1 MQNKNDWFAQYPPLQ
16 LKEET
21 QIAEQVEKRVLRRIA
36 ESSQPTESEV
46 LPMKQKSKL
55 RRIRPIIFAAAAVA
69 VGAVSLVTANAATGG
84 EIFSKLSLY
93 INGEKQDY
101 DADLVSQDGDDLTYK
116 VKDKNGNE
124 FTYEENSNS
133 VMVKSDGD
141 TQGDVEI
148 EVDGSVPSAD

>member
-21 QIAEQVEKRVLRRIA
+21 QMAEQVEKRVLRRIA

-55 RRIRPIIFAAAAVA
+55 RRIRPIIFA
-69 VGAVSLVTANAATGG
+69 AATGG

>member
-1 MQNKNDWFAQYPPLQ
+1 MPQPLLLSAQSPGDRQRSHRRRDLLQ
-16 LKEET
+16 AL
-21 QIAEQVEKRVLRRIA
+21 
-36 ESSQPTESEV
+36 
-46 LPMKQKSKL
+46 
-55 RRIRPIIFAAAAVA
+55 
-69 VGAVSLVTANAATGG
+69 
-84 EIFSKLSLY
+84 LY

>member
-21 QIAEQVEKRVLRRIA
+21 QMAEQVEKRVLRRIA
-36 ESSQPTESEV
+36 ESSQPTESE
-46 LPMKQKSKL
+46 KL

>member
-1 MQNKNDWFAQYPPLQ
+1 
-16 LKEET
+16 
-21 QIAEQVEKRVLRRIA
+21 
-36 ESSQPTESEV
+36 
-46 LPMKQKSKL
+46 MKQKSKL

-148 EVDGSVPSAD
+148 EVDGEACLFDP

>member
-21 QIAEQVEKRVLRRIA
+21 QMAEQVEKRVLRRIA

-84 EIFSKLSLY
+84 EIFSS
-93 INGEKQDY
+93 
-101 DADLVSQDGDDLTYK
+101 S
-116 VKDKNGNE
+116 
-124 FTYEENSNS
+124 
-133 VMVKSDGD
+133 
-141 TQGDVEI
+141 
-148 EVDGSVPSAD
+148 PSISTGRNRTMTPTWSARTVTI

>member
-21 QIAEQVEKRVLRRIA
+21 QMAEQVEKRVLRRIA

-46 LPMKQKSKL
+46 L
-55 RRIRPIIFAAAAVA
+55 RIRPIIFAAAAVA

>member
-21 QIAEQVEKRVLRRIA
+21 QMAEQVEKRVLRRIA

-55 RRIRPIIFAAAAVA
+55 R
-69 VGAVSLVTANAATGG
+69 
-84 EIFSKLSLY
+84 LY